1 MSSIAMSGAGTGV
14 GVVSAI
20 DSHTPKQIG
29 EKGHVEYAWSN
40 STKEKILQ
48 VFFQMVRKGNESHSR
63 GRHEKTSIGTNPIT
77 KFSKEFIEKHYAPL
91 LKEVH
96 RNWKTSA
103 SRTGNRGLWDESA
116 EMLRVLF
123 LMMIHARD
131 TEEGKGERSFFY
143 AMLYEWF
150 KLNPSIGKFV
160 LRSVVH
166 LTEEKDDG
174 TEIDTIPLGSWKDLK
189 YFTEF
194 VFREYKWKRDDPK
207 NVGTLISRYAV
218 SLYIEQLLKDKHLAE
233 VEKTPE
239 KLSLVAR
246 WIPRENSAFSW
257 MFHQIAK
264 EFYVKT
270 HPGTLSDS
278 LVEEKREKLRG
289 VYASHLR
296 KTISGL
302 NRLLNTPQIDMC
314 GKTWSQI
321 DFKNVP
327 SLTMKKHRE
336 AFLNLK
342 KKKVRGHTE
351 ITQRSDEEDRVKCA
365 ENLKKYIEE
374 IKKEGSESKKEIHG
388 KKMSVGEFVKE
399 AFKMSFG
406 NSGDADTEADA
417 SSQDVLNLQ
426 WKSFMGQIRQ
436 MGNII
441 PLADVSG
448 SMEGDPMMYSIGFS
462 ILLSEVA
469 SMGFKNRIMTFETKP
484 SWVKLDDS
492 MTFVE
497 KVKKVKDAPWGG
509 STNFYASL
517 QMILDACVENSVP
530 PEAVKNLVL
539 AVFSDMQIDS
549 ADRAISGKNAFT
561 FFEGIKGMFA
571 EKGYTEIPHILFWNL
586 RSTDGFPTLSSTE
599 NTTMLSG
606 FSASLLNDFA
616 SRGMEAI
623 REFSPYESMVAS
635 FEKRRYSSLERII
648 HRYYP
653 GTKAGSREGG
663 EALDSDLDLTLDEAE
678 AEAV

>member
-1 MSSIAMSGAGTGV
+1 MSAVSGSGIID
-14 GVVSAI
+14 AI
-20 DSHTPKQIG
+20 DSHTPKQLG
-29 EKGHVEYAWSN
+29 EKGHTEYAWSN

-63 GRHEKTSIGTNPIT
+63 GRGKPEKTSIGTNPIT

-103 SRTGNRGLWDESA
+103 SRTGNRELWDESA

-150 KLNPSIGKFV
+150 KLNPSIGKEV

-166 LTEEKDDG
+166 LTEEKEDG

-218 SLYIEQLLKDKHLAE
+218 SLYIEQLLKDKYLAE

-264 EFYVKT
+264 EFYRET
-270 HPGTLSDS
+270 HKDTYVRPTDT
-278 LVEEKREKLRG
+278 EYEEKLRG

-314 GKTWSQI
+314 GKTWSHI

-342 KKKVRGHTE
+342 KKKVRGNIEIAQRSTE
-351 ITQRSDEEDRVKCA
+351 IDRVECS
-365 ENLKKYIEE
+365 EHLKKYIEE
-374 IKKEGSESKKEIHG
+374 IKKEGSDSKKEIHG
-388 KKMSVGEFVKE
+388 KKMTVGEFVKE

-406 NSGDADTEADA
+406 DSGDTDA

-462 ILLSEVA
+462 IMLSQVA
-469 SMGFKNRIMTFETKP
+469 SLGFKNRIMTFETNP

-497 KVKKVKDAPWGG
+497 KVKKVKDASWGG

-549 ADRAISGKNAFT
+549 ADRAISGSRSHT

-586 RSTDGFPTLSSTE
+586 RSTNGFPTLSSTE

-623 REFSPYESMVAS
+623 REFSPYMSMVKS

-653 GTKAGSREGG
+653 GTEAGDGP
-663 EALDSDLDLTLDEAE
+663 LDLDLELSLDEI
-678 AEAV
+678 EAVIAS